1 MNLEKSE
8 RNDINKFFKANKK
21 VIILTLLFSLFSG
34 ITSVLDLL
42 VIELLGSVDVSEI
55 GKKNGIEI
63 AVLILIKSI
72 ALIIFNSVF
81 SVFIFTVYRRLV
93 INRFMGSIDP
103 DSGFFSSKD
112 LANYTLNES
121 LQAVMTVLIPLF
133 LVTSSLI
140 QILILLIVGSVVL
153 AGDGMLL
160 LVILALCYLVY
171 LVPTQFLLS
180 RLGKKRRFAD
190 DLRLDFVSNVVSAS
204 REFQLS
210 SQKTE
215 FVDKFLYTP
224 TTIIKNALV
233 IKWVNSE
240 SQKSI
245 LELIVLLSLF
255 IYLAVFAESI
265 SDLQFLIP
273 LVFIGYRVAPLLSRL
288 MVSLQSMSF
297 GMSSIREPVASKYE
311 LNVNIKF
318 KSKVRE
324 EDYTGNFD
332 DIIDYVCRD
341 GGAGV
346 TMISGVS
353 GIGKSTLLFE
363 TARKRKQT
371 QKVAY
376 VGQNSFIAHTSLI
389 DNLPNFKDQS
399 YLLELFDLSD
409 LLKRDKVSF
418 SEVSGGQA
426 QRISILRAIV
436 SDADELY
443 LDEPFSSI
451 NKEKVEQLSQLLNEI
466 GKHKPIFLVSHI
478 KAKFLEVVNEI
489 RITEV

>member
-1 MNLEKSE
+1 
-8 RNDINKFFKANKK
+8 
-21 VIILTLLFSLFSG
+21 
-34 ITSVLDLL
+34 
-42 VIELLGSVDVSEI
+42 
-55 GKKNGIEI
+55 
-63 AVLILIKSI
+63 
-72 ALIIFNSVF
+72 
-81 SVFIFTVYRRLV
+81 
-93 INRFMGSIDP
+93 
-103 DSGFFSSKD
+103 
-112 LANYTLNES
+112 
-121 LQAVMTVLIPLF
+121 
-133 LVTSSLI
+133 
-140 QILILLIVGSVVL
+140 
-153 AGDGMLL
+153 
-160 LVILALCYLVY
+160 
-171 LVPTQFLLS
+171 
-180 RLGKKRRFAD
+180 
-190 DLRLDFVSNVVSAS
+190 
-204 REFQLS
+204 
-210 SQKTE
+210 
-215 FVDKFLYTP
+215 
-224 TTIIKNALV
+224 
-233 IKWVNSE
+233 
-240 SQKSI
+240 
-245 LELIVLLSLF
+245 LSLL

-332 DIIDYVCRD
+332 DIIDDVCRD

-376 VGQNSFIAHTSLI
+376 VVQNSFIAHTSLI

-409 LLKRDKVSF
+409 LLQRDKVSF